1 MKTGVSHDA
10 NFVATG
16 GTGDCHN
23 DKCTGGDLLSKL
35 RIKADTIAHD
45 RLSFEPIQYNNTL

>member
-1 MKTGVSHDA
+1 MKTGVNHDA